1 MNKTIILIICGIASV
16 CGCQTRI
23 TAEKFPEQALPI
35 QRIVQVNGRDEV
47 ITERYQIA
55 SGGWYTTARSPLYAT
70 EVLEGLSLG
79 IQTNGLVELELG
91 HYGRDLSTNSVT
103 TVREMF
109 SGGAQLVTAIGDA
122 YLRITGGGVTAE
134 TVLANANRIYSL
146 FTSSGGNPSAASV
159 TVNDADGSISVC
171 DGTTCVNCNAA
182 GLCTVCT
189 DCEAK

>member
-1 MNKTIILIICGIASV
+1 MSKIFILLALGITV
-16 CGCQTRI
+16 FCGCQTRI
-23 TAEKFPEQALPI
+23 TAEKYPEQALPI
-35 QRIVQVNGRDEV
+35 QKVVQINGHDEV
-47 ITERYQIA
+47 ITARYQIA

-70 EVLEGLSLG
+70 EALEGFSVG
-79 IQTNGLVELELG
+79 IQTNGLVSLELG
-91 HYGRDLSTNSVT
+91 RYGRDLSTNSVT
-103 TVREMF
+103 TIREMF

-122 YLRITGGGVTAE
+122 YLRIAGGGVTAE

>member
-1 MNKTIILIICGIASV
+1 MNKPILILTLYAAV
-16 CGCQTRI
+16 FCGCQTRI
-23 TAEKFPEQALPI
+23 TAKKYPEQALPI
-35 QRIVQVNGRDEV
+35 QKIVQVNGHDEV
-47 ITERYQIA
+47 IVERYQIA

-70 EVLEGLSLG
+70 EALEGFSVG
-79 IQTNGLVELELG
+79 IQTNGLVSLELG
-91 HYGRDLSTNSVT
+91 RYGRDLSTNSVT
-103 TVREMF
+103 TIREMF

-122 YLRITGGGVTAE
+122 YLRIAGGGVTAE